1 MDRLLNMEEEEE
13 VVDEMTLI
21 NEEND
26 QDALEFAK
34 RMEQRSS
41 RAIFHLNVF
50 SLLTTPNSS

>member
-1 MDRLLNMEEEEE
+1 MEEEEE